1 MSRQTPSQTV
11 GPYFA
16 YGLVPEQYGFDL
28 KSAFPENLADRA
40 DAAGCVTLAGRVL
53 DGDGEPIHDAMLE
66 FFLDRGDEAPA
77 MCRVGTGTDPQLRY
91 VVDLPLPQPRADGT
105 APCLD
110 VIVTARGMLLHACT
124 RVYFGD
130 QDKANAADADLQA
143 VPAGRRHTLVA
154 RAVAPG
160 QYHFD
165 IRLQGKDETVFFD
178 L

>member
-28 KSAFPENLADRA
+28 KSAFPTRLIEPDDPAPR
-40 DAAGCVTLAGRVL
+40 VTLTGQVL

-66 FFLDRGDEAPA
+66 FWLERDGEPPA
-77 MCRVGTGTDPQLRY
+77 MCRIGTGTDPRFRY
-91 VVDLPLPQPRADGT
+91 IVDLPRPQAKGSSEAPHADI
-105 APCLD
+105 
-110 VIVTARGMLLHACT
+110 IVTARGMLLHAIT

-130 QDKANAADADLQA
+130 EEKANAADATLA
-143 VPAGRRHTLVA
+143 ALPPARRHTLIA
-154 RAVAPG
+154 RPLSP
-160 QYHFD
+160 QHYHFD
-165 IRLQGKDETVFFD
+165 IRLQGKDETVFFE